1 MLDRSANNGLYGGVT
16 LPITSAS
23 SPSRYLINSA
33 LIRLWTCIVSAFE
46 KIPDRAVTYCFITQ
60 KVGTDSVLNLLQSF
74 IVEGNMEKGG
84 CGYSP
89 IFSIVGSKFTNITK
103 KWNDFS
109 NNQLV
114 ISRVFSWKSYG
125 KSINFF
131 NNELIFFHPGINN
144 SLMMAITAFEK
155 TTIIIFKNCKS
166 PSSIIIKF
174 LLLKF

>member
-1 MLDRSANNGLYGGVT
+1 MGCMGCHASNNFSIQSQSLFNKLG
-16 LPITSAS
+16 PD
-23 SPSRYLINSA
+23 PA
-33 LIRLWTCIVSAFE
+33 LNVHCFCFW
-46 KIPDRAVTYCFITQ
+46 KILDRAVTYCFITP
-60 KVGTDSVLNLLQSF
+60 KVGTDFPLNLLHIF
-74 IVEGNMEKGG
+74 IVEGNMVKGG

-89 IFSIVGSKFTNITK
+89 TFSIVGSKFTNITK

-109 NNQLV
+109 FNNELV

-155 TTIIIFKNCKS
+155 TTIIIFQNCKS

-174 LLLKF
+174 LLLNF